1 MVNSFHVGIVP
12 LSSSGIALSSW
23 FNQAHLCGVSLGSDL
38 MSSQKSGRW
47 VFSSTPVPGYFSFV
61 GLNVAK
67 SAQYGSSW
75 QVNVCLSSVQIW
87 ELSSRSSAWNQRVIS
102 RGTERT

>member
-1 MVNSFHVGIVP
+1 VPPSEGIGKMTPRPTYVVVNNFHVGIVP

-23 FNQAHLCGVSLGSDL
+23 FNQAHLCGVSPGSDR

-61 GLNVAK
+61 GLNV
-67 SAQYGSSW
+67 
-75 QVNVCLSSVQIW
+75 V
-87 ELSSRSSAWNQRVIS
+87 
-102 RGTERT
+102 